1 MPKLDA
7 QAMIYGQ
14 ILGAQGPN
22 FHSKYPTRFY
32 HPDCIIIIPVKFIYP
47 SIPQYSIGSFN
58 IYVNRR
64 RWVGGQSNVYA
75 TSVKTLFC
83 LVHLFTRGR

>member
-7 QAMIYGQ
+7 QAVIYGQ

-47 SIPQYSIGSFN
+47 SIPQYSIQHLGFMILSLICSIIPEYSIQRSIFKL
-58 IYVNRR
+58 
-64 RWVGGQSNVYA
+64 A
-75 TSVKTLFC
+75 
-83 LVHLFTRGR
+83 LFTIYLRR